1 MTAGH
6 PFPIP
11 PDRVLSSWRRALA
24 AFQPRRLWLGQFLL
38 HRVEALV
45 RVARRYEVEPIRL
58 ALLRQLAEAVP
69 LDSLRVDRDVLT
81 RLLQE
86 LSADGL
92 IEPDGEGR
100 LTERGR
106 HSLNTGAYTAS
117 VEERRVF
124 TFLDEGDP
132 SRPLLFTP
140 LQGRAV
146 ALAPPPGWR
155 FDAATLE
162 ESVRRSQEWK
172 MQHGFPTDVEAVLAP
187 TAPATATDWRR
198 VILDRPE
205 QLLMAFIVSS
215 DAARP
220 PRLGFAVRADDWV
233 LQSDAPALSLD
244 EDDREALPALGA
256 EPSAEA
262 WREAWRIWC
271 QRRGLSD
278 ADACRIE
285 SLEDRVRVVAP
296 RGLASTL
303 GGDRNEAWLLAG
315 AGRTR
320 VAAPMEIVEGAV

>member
-1 MTAGH
+1 MTAGLL
-6 PFPIP
+6 FPIP

-24 AFQPRRLWLGQFLL
+24 DFQPRRLWLGQLLL

-45 RVARRYEVEPIRL
+45 RVVRRHEVEPVRL
-58 ALLRQLAEAVP
+58 ALLRQLAEAAP
-69 LDSLRVDRDVLT
+69 LDHLRVDHDLLA

-92 IEPDGEGR
+92 IESGGDGR

-106 HSLNTGAYTAS
+106 QALDSDAYTAP

-132 SRPLLFTP
+132 KRPLLFAP

-155 FDAATLE
+155 FDATTLE
-162 ESVRRSQEWK
+162 ECVRRSPEWK
-172 MQHGFPTDVEAVLAP
+172 ARHGFPTDVEAVLAP
-187 TAPATATDWRR
+187 AAPGTDWRR

-205 QLLMAFIVSS
+205 QILMVFIPSG
-215 DAARP
+215 DAAAKR
-220 PRLGFAVRADDWV
+220 RLGFAVRADDWV
-233 LQSDAPALSLD
+233 LQTDAPALSLD
-244 EDDREALPALGA
+244 EDDRDALAELGA
-256 EPSAEA
+256 EPSPEA

-285 SLEDRVRVVAP
+285 SLEDRVRVIAP

-315 AGRTR
+315 MGRTR
-320 VAAPMEIVEGAV
+320 VAAPMEIVEG

>member
-1 MTAGH
+1 MTAGP

-11 PDRVLSSWRRALA
+11 PDRVLSSWRRALT

-45 RVARRYEVEPIRL
+45 RVARRHEVEPIRL
-58 ALLRQLAEAVP
+58 ALLRQLAEAAP

-86 LSADGL
+86 LATEGL

-106 HSLNTGAYTAS
+106 HSLDAGAYMAA

-124 TFLDEGDP
+124 TFLEEGDP
-132 SRPLLFTP
+132 KRPLLFIP
-140 LQGRAV
+140 LQERAV
-146 ALAPPPGWR
+146 ALVPPPGWR

-162 ESVRRSQEWK
+162 ESVGRSQEWK
-172 MQHGFPTDVEAVLAP
+172 MRHGFPTDVEAVLQPAAAP
-187 TAPATATDWRR
+187 TATGWRR

-205 QLLMAFIVSS
+205 QLLMAFVVSGEP
-215 DAARP
+215 ARP
-220 PRLGFAVRADDWV
+220 QRLGFAVRADDWV
-233 LQSDAPALSLD
+233 LQTDAPALSLD
-244 EDDREALPALGA
+244 EDDQESLPALGA

-262 WREAWRIWC
+262 WREAWRVWC

-285 SLEDRVRVVAP
+285 SLEDRVRVIAP

-315 AGRTR
+315 AGRMR

>member
-1 MTAGH
+1 MTAGV

-24 AFQPRRLWLGQFLL
+24 AFQPRRLWLGQLLL

-45 RVARRYEVEPIRL
+45 LVARRHEVELVRL
-58 ALLRQLAEAVP
+58 ALLRQLTEAAA
-69 LDSLRVDRDVLT
+69 LDHLRVDRDVLA
-81 RLLQE
+81 RWLHE

-100 LTERGR
+100 LTEQGR
-106 HSLNTGAYTAS
+106 QALDSGAYTAS

-132 SRPLLFTP
+132 IRPLLFVP
-140 LQGRAV
+140 FQGRAV

-155 FDAATLE
+155 FDATILE
-162 ESVRRSQEWK
+162 ECAGRSQEWK
-172 MQHGFPTDVEAVLAP
+172 TRHGFPTDVEAVLGP
-187 TAPATATDWRR
+187 TAPDTEAATNWRR

-205 QLLMAFIVSS
+205 QILIVFIPLD
-215 DAARP
+215 DATRP
-220 PRLGFAVRADDWV
+220 RRLGFAVRADDWV
-233 LQSDAPALSLD
+233 LQTDAPALSLD
-244 EDDREALPALGA
+244 EDDRKALPAMGA
-256 EPSAEA
+256 EPSPEA
-262 WREAWRIWC
+262 WREAWRVWC

-285 SLEDRVRVVAP
+285 ALEDRVRVVAP

-320 VAAPMEIVEGAV
+320 GAAPKEIVEG

>member
-1 MTAGH
+1 MTAGL

-24 AFQPRRLWLGQFLL
+24 DFQPRRLWLGQLLL

-45 RVARRYEVEPIRL
+45 RVARRREVEPVRL
-58 ALLRQLAEAVP
+58 ALLRQLAEAAP
-69 LDSLRVDRDVLT
+69 LEHLRVDRDVLA

-92 IEPDGEGR
+92 IESGGDGR

-106 HSLNTGAYTAS
+106 QALDSDAYTAP

-132 SRPLLFTP
+132 KRPLLFAP

-162 ESVRRSQEWK
+162 ECVRRSPEWK
-172 MQHGFPTDVEAVLAP
+172 ARHGFPRDVEAVLTP
-187 TAPATATDWRR
+187 TAAATDWRR
-198 VILDRPE
+198 VILDRAEQILMVFIRADDAPE
-205 QLLMAFIVSS
+205 RRF
-215 DAARP
+215 
-220 PRLGFAVRADDWV
+220 GFAVRADDWM
-233 LQSDAPALSLD
+233 LQTAAPAISLD
-244 EDDREALPALGA
+244 EEDRGVLPASGA
-256 EPSAEA
+256 EPSPEE
-262 WREAWRIWC
+262 WREAWRVWC

-285 SLEDRVRVVAP
+285 SLEDRVRVTAP
-296 RGLASTL
+296 RPLISTL

-315 AGRTR
+315 VGRTR
-320 VAAPMEIVEGAV
+320 VAAPVEIMEG

>member
-1 MTAGH
+1 MTAGV

-11 PDRVLSSWRRALA
+11 PDRVLSSWRRALT
-24 AFQPRRLWLGQFLL
+24 AFQPRRLWLGQLLL

-45 RVARRYEVEPIRL
+45 RIARRHEVEPVRL
-58 ALLRQLAEAVP
+58 ALLRQLAEATP
-69 LDSLRVDRDVLT
+69 LDQLRVDRDMLA
-81 RLLQE
+81 RWLHE

-106 HSLNTGAYTAS
+106 QALDSGAYTAS

-132 SRPLLFTP
+132 SRPLLFAP
-140 LQGRAV
+140 FHGRAV

-162 ESVRRSQEWK
+162 ECARRSKEWK
-172 MQHGFPTDVEAVLAP
+172 TRHGFPTDVEAVLGPAAP
-187 TAPATATDWRR
+187 DTGAAPDWRR

-205 QLLMAFIVSS
+205 QLLMIFIRSD
-215 DAARP
+215 DAAQRR
-220 PRLGFAVRADDWV
+220 RLGFAVRADDWV
-233 LQSDAPALSLD
+233 LQTDAPALSLD

-256 EPSAEA
+256 EPSPEA
-262 WREAWRIWC
+262 WREAWRVWC

-285 SLEDRVRVVAP
+285 ALADRVRVVAP

-320 VAAPMEIVEGAV
+320 VAAPMEIVEG